1 MERNPSPGR
10 IFDAFTAYQRTA
22 ALKAAIELGLFA
34 AVGASGATAAELAT
48 RCGAAERGIRSLCD
62 RLVVDGFLSKEGGRY
77 GLDLDAA
84 VFLDPTSP
92 AYVGGAISFL
102 TAPTIMDAFAS
113 LTEAVRRGGTA
124 VGHEGTLEP
133 EHPVWVEFARAMG
146 PFSRITAE
154 VLAAVI
160 APAGPIRGTVLDIA
174 AGHGQY
180 GVTLARH
187 HPEAQVVAQDWPNVL
202 QVAHENAVAAGVAD
216 RFRTLPGSA
225 FDVDLGTGH
234 AVALLTNFLHH
245 FDPPTNETLLRRV
258 HAALAPGGRAV
269 AVEFVPDESRIN
281 PPEAAAFS
289 LTMLASTPSGDAYTL
304 AEYERMFRAAG
315 FGAVTL
321 LELAPSPQ
329 RALVATR

>member
-22 ALKAAIELGLFA
+22 ALKAAIELDVFA
-34 AVGASGATAAELAT
+34 AVGSSGATTAELAT
-48 RCGAAERGIRSLCD
+48 RCGAAPRGIRSLCD
-62 RLVVDGFLSKEGGRY
+62 RLVVDGFLVKEGDRY

-84 VFLDPTSP
+84 VFLDPASP
-92 AYVGGAISFL
+92 AYAGSAIRFL
-102 TAPTIMDAFAS
+102 TAPTIVGAFSS

-146 PFSRITAE
+146 PFARITAE
-154 VLAAVI
+154 ILAAMI
-160 APAGPIRGTVLDIA
+160 APAGPIRGTILDIA
-174 AGHGQY
+174 AGHGQF

-187 HPEAQVVAQDWPNVL
+187 HPDAQVVAQDWTNVL
-202 QVAHENAVAAGVAD
+202 EVARENAVAAGVAD
-216 RFRTLPGSA
+216 RFTTLPGSA

-234 AVALLTNFLHH
+234 AVVLLTNFLHH
-245 FDPPTNETLLRRV
+245 FDPPTNEALLRRV
-258 HAALAPGGRAV
+258 HGALAPGGRAI
-269 AVEFVPDESRIN
+269 AVEFVPDESRIE

-289 LTMLASTPSGDAYTL
+289 LTMLASTPSGDAYTF
-304 AEYERMFRAAG
+304 AELDRMFRAAG
-315 FGAVTL
+315 FADATL
-321 LELAPSPQ
+321 VELAPSPQ